1 MILLKLESPGQSH
14 SKKDMK
20 MKGIKKRNFVQ
31 EYSLQINRS
40 QIFRDRKRLSK
51 SGYVKHKSKMF

>member
-1 MILLKLESPGQSH
+1 MILLKLESLGQSH
-14 SKKDMK
+14 FKKDVK
-20 MKGIKKRNFVQ
+20 MKGLKKRNFVQ

-40 QIFRDRKRLSK
+40 QIFRDRKRLFK